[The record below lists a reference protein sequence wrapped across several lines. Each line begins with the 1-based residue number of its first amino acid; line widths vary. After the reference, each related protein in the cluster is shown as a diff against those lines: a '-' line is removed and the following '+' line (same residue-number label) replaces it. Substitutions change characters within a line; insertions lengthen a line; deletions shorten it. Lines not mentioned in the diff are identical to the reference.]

1 MTKEMA
7 MDYPNRYIRNMSS
20 LSADECAAL
29 ADKRVGVA
37 GCGGLGGYCLE
48 ELARIGVGNLV
59 AIDGDVF
66 EESNLNR
73 QIFATEET
81 LGLPKAHVTAQRIA
95 KVNSSVHIDARYEF
109 LTSENAAELIDGC
122 DCVIDALDN
131 RASRLKLAHACQEAG
146 IPLIYGAIAGW
157 FGQVCSV
164 FPGDVSYVDIYGSRE
179 GQGVQRHEGN
189 LPFTAA
195 VTASFQV
202 AEAVKIL
209 LDKGEPLRNRLL
221 MIDTLYGAV
230 EDVELS

>member
-1 MTKEMA
+1 MTVPK
-7 MDYPNRYIRNMSS
+7 RYSRNIEALSEQESAS
-20 LSADECAAL
+20 LAH
-29 ADKRVGVA
+29 KRVCVV

-48 ELARIGVGNLV
+48 QLARIGVGTLV
-59 AIDGDVF
+59 AIDGDAF

-73 QIFATEET
+73 QILSSEMN
-81 LGLPKAHVTAQRIA
+81 LGQPKVQAAVERIA
-95 KVNSSVHIDARYEF
+95 AVNSQVTVEPHHVMLDEA
-109 LTSENAAELIDGC
+109 NAAALIEGC